1 MRKLQKTFYLDPVD
15 FGVRKEENGM
25 PEMQEPQNQ
34 ATDLLL
40 SNGDVQE
47 KLGCPMENQGR
58 LGSERMDMV
67 FRQGEGRAHF

>member
-1 MRKLQKTFYLDPVD
+1 MRKLQKTFYFDPVD

-47 KLGCPMENQGR
+47 KLGSCLKSTMIKM
-58 LGSERMDMV
+58 S
-67 FRQGEGRAHF
+67 FRTK

>member
-40 SNGDVQE
+40 SNSDVQE
-47 KLGCPMENQGR
+47 KLGRSLENQG
-58 LGSERMDMV
+58 LVAGGRMDIV